1 MNILCYIVTFL
12 YIFIILFIS
21 ELLKNKKIVSEETA
35 RKVVHILV
43 SFAYIIMYKMIYI
56 NINIVIIP
64 AIFILINFIS
74 YKKNI
79 FKGMEITSRNSM
91 GTVFYPMSM
100 MIMALITYFHNAF
113 YPFYGI
119 GLFIMAFADG
129 LAPIVADKF
138 QSKKIFNTNRSING
152 SMTVFITSIIVI
164 FIFNIIFNLDISLIK
179 IVLLGFIS
187 MFLEGVSGKYDN
199 LILPIGISIASFLI

>member
-43 SFAYIIMYKMIYI
+43 SFAYIIMYKMIYT

-64 AIFILINFIS
+64 AIFIFINFIS

-100 MIMALITYFHNAF
+100 MIMALITYFHNDF

-138 QSKKIFNTNRSING
+138 QSKKIFNANRSING
-152 SMTVFITSIIVI
+152 SMTVFIISIIVI

>member
-1 MNILCYIVTFL
+1 MNILCYIITFF

-21 ELLKNKKIVSEETA
+21 AVLKNKKIISEETS
-35 RKVVHILV
+35 RKMVHILV
-43 SFAYIIMYKMIYI
+43 SFAYIIMYKIIYI

-79 FKGMEITSRNSM
+79 FKGMEITSRKSM
-91 GTVFYPMSM
+91 GTIYYPMSM
-100 MIMALITYFHNAF
+100 TIMALITYFYPDF
-113 YPFYGI
+113 YPYYGI

-129 LAPIVADKF
+129 LAPIIASKF
-138 QSKKIFNTNRSING
+138 QSRKIFNENRSVNG
-152 SMTVFITSIIVI
+152 SITVFITSIII
-164 FIFNIIFNLDISLIK
+164 ILIFNRVFNLDISLIK
-179 IVLLGFIS
+179 IVLLGCIS

>member
-43 SFAYIIMYKMIYI
+43 SFAYIIMYKMIYT

-64 AIFILINFIS
+64 AIFIFINFIS

-100 MIMALITYFHNAF
+100 MIMALITYFHNDF

-138 QSKKIFNTNRSING
+138 QSKKIFNANRSING
-152 SMTVFITSIIVI
+152 SMTVFIISIIVI
-164 FIFNIIFNLDISLIK
+164 FIFNMIFNLDISLIK